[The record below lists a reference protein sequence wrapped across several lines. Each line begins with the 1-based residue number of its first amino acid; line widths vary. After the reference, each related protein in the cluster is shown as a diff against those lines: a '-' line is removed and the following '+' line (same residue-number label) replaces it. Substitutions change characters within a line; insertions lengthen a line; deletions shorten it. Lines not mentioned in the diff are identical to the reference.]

1 MTIVTYRVRSM
12 RSGATLK
19 GATQPALGTLD
30 AVLKFDTLE
39 FPALVYGELVARRVG
54 SALGVPIADGVLSFL
69 GNTYAYASLM
79 VAPHGLALTKLS
91 RRCANAVATRYPDE
105 AAALTVFDLLIGNW
119 DRGDNVMAALGAA
132 PIRMFVGYDHSHA
145 LLHVDS
151 DEEASIARL
160 GRGDLIVRS
169 HPFFGRIERE
179 QTLLWASRVASL
191 PNYMWQRCVAA
202 APMLGIAADIPVAL
216 GNALQKRAQVL
227 SDVMVD
233 HGDVVFGR

>member
-1 MTIVTYRVRSM
+1 MTVVTYRVRSM

-39 FPALVYGELVARRVG
+39 FPALVYGELVARRLG

-79 VAPHGLALTKLS
+79 VAPHGLTLTKLS
-91 RRCANAVATRYPDE
+91 PRCADPIAAEYPDE
-105 AAALTVFDLLIGNW
+105 AAALTVFDLLLGNW
-119 DRGDNVMAALGAA
+119 DRADNVMVALGTT
-132 PIRMFVGYDHSHA
+132 PVRMFVGYDHSHA

-151 DEEASIARL
+151 DWAASIVRL
-160 GRGDLIVRS
+160 GRGDLIAHS

-179 QTLLWASRVASL
+179 RTLLWASRVASL
-191 PNYMWQRCVAA
+191 PSYMWQRCVAA
-202 APMLGIAADIPVAL
+202 APMLGIAADIPIAL
-216 GNALQKRAQVL
+216 GEALQKRAQVL
-227 SDVMVD
+227 SDMMVD
-233 HGDVVFGR
+233 HGDLIFAR